1 MHQLRTAEG
10 LEEDYK
16 EIKVGFGLSVL
27 GEFFQDVGVE
37 V

>member
-1 MHQLRTAEG
+1 MHQVRTAEG
-10 LEEDYK
+10 VEENYQ
-16 EIKVGFGLSVL
+16 EIEEGFGLSVL